1 MAQGGESGVSGVV
14 NLSQVEGGTTT
25 IKGEIKGLTPGS
37 HGFHIHEFGEEIY
50 TGEGCKAAGPH
61 YNPFSKT
68 HGAPEKGDR
77 HVGDLGN
84 IIAGDDGIAKFEIE
98 DKLVQLSGEKT
109 VIGRSFVVHAD
120 KDDLGDG
127 GHELS
132 KSSGN
137 AGGRQ
142 ACGVI
147 VEDTNAT
154 SNGQSLA
161 AAFTVSIIAIY
172 ATQF

>member
-1 MAQGGESGVSGVV
+1 
-14 NLSQVEGGTTT
+14 
-25 IKGEIKGLTPGS
+25 
-37 HGFHIHEFGEEIY
+37 
-50 TGEGCKAAGPH
+50 
-61 YNPFSKT
+61 
-68 HGAPEKGDR
+68 
-77 HVGDLGN
+77 VGDLGN
-84 IIAGDDGIAKFEIE
+84 IVAGDDGIAKFEIE

-154 SNGQSLA
+154 SNG
-161 AAFTVSIIAIY
+161 
-172 ATQF
+172 